1 MKKALLFA
9 AMVVA
14 LAGCSTTQFEQAKEK
29 TSVALTSAKEKANK
43 WLGVAQERIEQARD
57 KASCNLAKSTLKD
70 FELYGNK
77 LTPSQEAVA
86 EVAVDVLTKDCTDA
100 KARHT
105 LEFMLRP
112 FTQVTSETKD
122 LK

>member
-14 LAGCSTTQFEQAKEK
+14 LAGCSSTQFEQVKEK
-29 TSVALTSAKEKANK
+29 AAVTLTGAKEKANK

-57 KASCNLAKSTLKD
+57 KASCNLAKSTLQD
-70 FELYGNK
+70 YALHGNK
-77 LTPSQEAVA
+77 LTPSQESVA

-100 KARHT
+100 NARHT